1 MFQKCLLGRQ
11 DPVST
16 MQKTGWTNYSSFLVW
31 TRVSPMDVNKH
42 FPVYWAISTWWR
54 TTNRVILE
62 QACSWPEWEGS
73 LLQYHPKM
81 SIQECCNLGFARL
94 FIYLLFLC
102 NMFLPY
108 GHDHLLLREGPPK
121 RALLFRKSPKYG
133 GRGGVKVPNFGLENL
148 LGAFPDSEA

>member
-1 MFQKCLLGRQ
+1 MNL
-11 DPVST
+11 
-16 MQKTGWTNYSSFLVW
+16 TGIPFEEYKSKQSIKFPSNSSIQILDLTLILYHRILAMIVF
-31 TRVSPMDVNKH
+31 
-42 FPVYWAISTWWR
+42 
-54 TTNRVILE
+54 RVIVLMLDGLRPIGRD
-62 QACSWPEWEGS
+62 QTTR
-73 LLQYHPKM
+73 YHPKM

-121 RALLFRKSPKYG
+121 RALVFRKSPKYG